1 MKKKKHTQMQTNHLS
16 HFLLTRQV
24 MPLLET
30 AATLRGE
37 VLTNKY

>member
-1 MKKKKHTQMQTNHLS
+1 MQTNHLS
-16 HFLLTRQV
+16 HFLLTNKV

-37 VLTNKY
+37 VLSNKY